1 MNYNEIFQSA
11 LAAIK
16 QENRYRVFADIE
28 RRVGRFPKVLLHG
41 DGPTREIVVWC
52 SNDYLGMGH
61 HPQVI
66 AAMQRAAAAC
76 GTGAGGTRNI
86 SGNSH
91 AICELERELA
101 RLHDKESALVFTS
114 GFVSNEATLSTLAR
128 LLPNP
133 MILSDEMN
141 HASMI
146 AGIRSSGCEKR
157 IFRHNDLDHL
167 ESLLRDA
174 GRERA
179 KVIAFESVYS
189 MDGDVSPISEIC
201 DLADHYG
208 AMTYLD
214 EVHAV
219 GMYGPTGAGIA
230 ERDGVQDRLD
240 IVEGTLGKAF
250 GVMGGYIAARTIIVD
265 AIRCYAPGFIFTT
278 ALPPGL
284 AEAARTSIHHLRHSE
299 AERAALRERA
309 ARLKAQLSGAGLP
322 VMASATH
329 IVPVLVGD
337 PQQCKQASDLLL
349 RDHNIY
355 IQPINYPTVPKGT
368 ERLRITA
375 TPHHSDA
382 MMDHLTR
389 SLVTVW
395 EQLGLR
401 RDPVIPVQT
410 TFQTAAAG
418 G

>member
-1 MNYNEIFQSA
+1 MNYDQIFKDA
-11 LAAIK
+11 LTAIR

-28 RRVGRFPKVLLHG
+28 RRVGRFPRVLLHG

-61 HPQVI
+61 HPAVI
-66 AAMQRAAAAC
+66 TAMQRAAGAH

-86 SGNSH
+86 SGTSH

-101 RLHDKESALVFTS
+101 RLHDKEAALVFTS
-114 GFVSNEATLSTLAR
+114 GYVSNEATLSTLAR

-133 MILSDEMN
+133 LILSDEMN

-146 AGIRSSGCEKR
+146 AGIRNSGCDKR
-157 IFRHNDLDHL
+157 IFRHNDLGQL
-167 ESLLRDA
+167 EALLRDA

-189 MDGDVSPISEIC
+189 MDGDVSPIGAIC
-201 DLADHYG
+201 DLAEKYG

-230 ERDGVQDRLD
+230 ERDGVQDRVD
-240 IVEGTLGKAF
+240 IVEGTMGKAF
-250 GVMGGYIAARTIIVD
+250 GVMGGYIASRSATVD
-265 AIRCYAPGFIFTT
+265 AIRSYAPGFIFTT

-284 AEAARTSIHHLRHSE
+284 AEAARTSIHHLRHSQTE
-299 AERAALRERA
+299 RQVLHERAV
-309 ARLKAQLSGAGLP
+309 RLKAKLAEAGLP
-322 VMASATH
+322 VMPSVTH

-337 PQQCKQASDLLL
+337 AQQCKQASDLLL
-349 RDHNIY
+349 REHNIY

-375 TPHHSDA
+375 TPLHTDA
-382 MMDHLTR
+382 MMDALTD
-389 SLVTVW
+389 SLVSVW
-395 EQLGLR
+395 ERLGLR
-401 RDPVIPVQT
+401 RDPAIPAQT
-410 TFQTAAAG
+410 QFQTHAAG